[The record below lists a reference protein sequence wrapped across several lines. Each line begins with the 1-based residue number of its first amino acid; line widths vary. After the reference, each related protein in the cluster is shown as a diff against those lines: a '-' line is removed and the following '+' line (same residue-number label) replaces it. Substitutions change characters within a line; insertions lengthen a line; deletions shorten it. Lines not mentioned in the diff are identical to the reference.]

1 MCADFTQSYVGG
13 EQASPIRPLQPVT
26 DNSSLIGLGLLE
38 GLAGGVGNVVEK
50 IGKQK
55 EKERLAL
62 LQQQQDQAVSTFV
75 RGQLSLADAVDTGGM
90 SSLEARTR
98 MRANLSRA
106 IADNPAL
113 AVDLGKAHTATIKST
128 GLGQAVYEGTEAEK
142 QQVNIETEAV
152 EAGWVRPNQSPQDK
166 EKAAYAYQDFKRS
179 MELMGFE
186 QKKLQ
191 LESSRVGLQ
200 RERIGL
206 TTAGIQQQNA
216 RLALAEKQNK
226 LNAQNALGKAS
237 NAYIVKLQGDLE
249 AIRQAKE
256 DGSIDATQAA
266 MATDQAFLV
275 VDQLTRQVGAQAGSD
290 YVNNLTAPMRQ
301 MVENYKGYM
310 TGQIKLD
317 DLKTRTDTNV
327 AMQTLNLSNNPQSAK
342 LIAASK
348 LFPNSDVI
356 SLTQSNDVVMNFI
369 GGGQDVNTKPADV
382 LPDYQEGKDG
392 LNTYLNMMQQT
403 MGKVNAGTAVDPE
416 GTKQDVDNNLT
427 NILRSIDVYGA
438 STSNASDYNGVM
450 DFLSKTEVGRY
461 ITTQGGLPDTVAAN
475 KAAQA
480 IEYQYANVVLPLI
493 KQEYEKSKTGGQAS
507 MSYYGRTEVPGVK
520 GQQATKDLITPQFIG
535 SGVVFNV
542 KPGDT
547 STFTRAKA
555 KELNDKVAPVLNRL
569 IRVSAHLSGTTDYK
583 SVYEQNYSQL
593 FEPEIQTDTN
603 PQE

>member
-1 MCADFTQSYVGG
+1 MADFTQSYVGG
-13 EQASPIRPLQPVT
+13 EQTSPIRPLQPVT

-38 GLAGGVGNVVEK
+38 GLAGGVGDVVEK

-186 QKKLQ
+186 QKKLA

-249 AIRQAKE
+249 NIRQAKE
-256 DGSIDATQAA
+256 DGRIDATQAA

-275 VDQLTRQVGAQAGSD
+275 VDQLTRQIGAQAGSD

-593 FEPEIQTDTN
+593 FEPEVQTDTN

>member
-1 MCADFTQSYVGG
+1 MADFTQSYVGG
-13 EQASPIRPLQPVT
+13 EQGSPIQPLQPVT
-26 DNSSLIGLGLLE
+26 DNSAMIGLGLLE
-38 GLAGGVGNVVEK
+38 GLAGGVGDVVEK
-50 IGKQK
+50 LGKQK

-179 MELMGFE
+179 MELMEFE
-186 QKKLQ
+186 QKKLA

-249 AIRQAKE
+249 NIRQAKE
-256 DGSIDATQAA
+256 DGRIDATQAA

-382 LPDYQEGKDG
+382 LPDYQEGKEG

-493 KQEYEKSKTGGQAS
+493 KQEYEKSKTGGTAS

-520 GQQATKDLITPQFIG
+520 GQQATKDLITPKFIG

-542 KPGDT
+542 NPGDT

-569 IRVSAHLSGTTDYK
+569 IRVSAHLNGTTDYK

-593 FEPEIQTDTN
+593 FEPEVKTDTN

>member
-1 MCADFTQSYVGG
+1 MADFAQSYVGG

-38 GLAGGVGNVVEK
+38 GLAGGVGDVVEK

-152 EAGWVRPNQSPQDK
+152 EAGWVRPNQPPQDK

-186 QKKLQ
+186 QKKLA

-249 AIRQAKE
+249 NIRQAKE

-275 VDQLTRQVGAQAGSD
+275 VDQLTRQIGAQAGSD

-310 TGQIKLD
+310 TGQIKLN
-317 DLKTRTDTNV
+317 DLQTRTDTNV

-342 LIAASK
+342 IIATSK
-348 LFPNSDVI
+348 LFPNSDVLSVSEYSDI
-356 SLTQSNDVVMNFI
+356 VKNFI

-403 MGKVNAGTAVDPE
+403 MGKVNSGTAVDPE

-493 KQEYEKSKTGGQAS
+493 KQEYDKSKTGGQAS

-593 FEPEIQTDTN
+593 FEPEVQTDTN

>member
-1 MCADFTQSYVGG
+1 MADFSQSYVGG
-13 EQASPIRPLQPVT
+13 EQGSPIQPLPPVT
-26 DNSSLIGLGLLE
+26 ENNSLIGLSLLS
-38 GLAGGVGNVVEK
+38 GLAGGVNDVVDRYEIK
-50 IGKQK
+50 K
-55 EKERLAL
+55 EKERKAL
-62 LQQQQDQAVSTFV
+62 LQAQQDQSVSTFV

-106 IADNPAL
+106 IADNPGL

-128 GLGQAVYEGTEAEK
+128 GLGQAVYEGTESEK
-142 QQVNIETEAV
+142 QQNTIETEAV
-152 EAGWVRPNQSPQDK
+152 EAGWVRPNQSPEDK

-186 QKKLQ
+186 QKKLA
-191 LESSRVGLQ
+191 LESSKVGLQ
-200 RERIGL
+200 SAKVGL
-206 TTAGIQQQNA
+206 VTSGIQQQSA

-226 LNAQNALGKAS
+226 LNAQSALGKAS

-249 AIRQAKE
+249 NIRQAKE
-256 DGSIDATQAA
+256 DGTMDATQAA

-275 VDQLTRQVGAQAGSD
+275 VDQLTRTIGAQAGSD

-310 TGQIKLD
+310 TGEIKLN

-327 AMQTLNLSNNPQSAK
+327 AQQTLNLVNNPQSAK
-342 LIAASK
+342 LVATSK
-348 LFPNSDVI
+348 LFPNSDVVT
-356 SLTQSNDVVMNFI
+356 LTQTNDLVMNFVS
-369 GGGQDVNTKPADV
+369 GGQDINTKPADV
-382 LPDYQEGKDG
+382 LPDYQEGKES
-392 LNTYLNMMQQT
+392 LNTYLKMMQQT
-403 MGKVNAGTAVDPE
+403 MGKVNSGTAVDTE
-416 GTKQDVDNNLT
+416 GTKEDVNNNLT

-493 KQEYEKSKTGGQAS
+493 KQEYDKSKTGGEAQIT
-507 MSYYGRTEVPGVK
+507 YYGRTEVPGVK
-520 GQQATKDLITPQFIG
+520 GQKATKDVITPQFIG

-542 KPGDT
+542 APGDAN
-547 STFTRAKA
+547 SFSRAKA

-569 IRVSAHLSGTTDYK
+569 IRVSAHLSGTVDYK

-593 FEPEIQTDTN
+593 FDPEVQTDTGG
-603 PQE
+603 EE

>member
-1 MCADFTQSYVGG
+1 MADFTNSYVGG
-13 EQASPIRPLQPVT
+13 EQASPVRPLQPVT

-38 GLAGGVGNVVEK
+38 GLAGGVGNVVDK
-50 IGKQK
+50 IAVQK
-55 EKERLAL
+55 EKERAAL

-113 AVDLGKAHTATIKST
+113 ATDLGKAHTATIKST

-142 QQVNIETEAV
+142 QQINIETEAV
-152 EAGWVRPNQSPQDK
+152 EAGWVRPNQSAQDK

-186 QKKLQ
+186 QKKLA
-191 LESSRVGLQ
+191 LESSKVGLQ

-237 NAYIVKLQGDLE
+237 NAYMVKLQGDLE
-249 AIRQAKE
+249 NIRQAKE
-256 DGSIDATQAA
+256 DGRIDATQAA

-275 VDQLTRQVGAQAGSD
+275 VDQITRQVGAQAGSD

-301 MVENYKGYM
+301 MVDNYKGYM

-348 LFPNSDVI
+348 LFPNSDVVA
-356 SLTQSNDVVMNFI
+356 LTQSNDIVMNFI

-403 MGKVNAGTAVDPE
+403 MSKVNAGTAVDAE

-493 KQEYEKSKTGGQAS
+493 KQEYDKSKTGGQSS
-507 MSYYGRTEVPGVK
+507 MSYYGRTEVPGIK
-520 GQQATKDLITPQFIG
+520 NQQPTANLITPQFIG

-547 STFTRAKA
+547 SSFTRAKA

-593 FEPEIQTDTN
+593 FEPEIKTDV
-603 PQE
+603 QE

>member
-1 MCADFTQSYVGG
+1 MADFSQSYVGG
-13 EQASPIRPLQPVT
+13 EQGSPVQPLPPVV
-26 DNSSLIGLGLLE
+26 DDKSLIGLNLLSGLSGGIERTIDKLE
-38 GLAGGVGNVVEK
+38 
-50 IGKQK
+50 IRK
-55 EKERLAL
+55 EKERKEL
-62 LQQQQDQAVSTFV
+62 LQAQQDQSVSTFV

-106 IADNPAL
+106 IADNPGL

-128 GLGQAVYEGTEAEK
+128 GLGQAVYEGTESEK
-142 QQVNIETEAV
+142 QQNTIETEAV
-152 EAGWVRPNQSPQDK
+152 EAGWVRPNQSPEDK

-186 QKKLQ
+186 QKKLA
-191 LESSRVGLQ
+191 LESSKVGLQ
-200 RERIGL
+200 SAKVGL
-206 TTAGIQQQNA
+206 VTSGIQQQSA

-226 LNAQNALGKAS
+226 LNAQSALGKAS

-249 AIRQAKE
+249 NIRQAKE
-256 DGSIDATQAA
+256 DGRMDATQAA
-266 MATDQAFLV
+266 MAVDQAFMV
-275 VDQLTRQVGAQAGSD
+275 VDQVSRQVGAEAGTD
-290 YVNNLTAPMRQ
+290 YVNNITAPMKQ
-301 MVENYKGYM
+301 MAENYKGYM
-310 TGQIKLD
+310 TGEIQLN
-317 DLKTRTDTNV
+317 DLKTRTETNV
-327 AMQTLNLSNNPQSAK
+327 AQQTLNLVNNPQSAK
-342 LIAASK
+342 LVATSK

-356 SLTQSNDVVMNFI
+356 TLTQTNDLVMNFVS
-369 GGGQDVNTKPADV
+369 GGQDINTKPADV
-382 LPDYQEGKDG
+382 LPDYQEGKES
-392 LNTYLNMMQQT
+392 LNTYLKMMQQT
-403 MGKVNAGTAVDPE
+403 MGKVNSGTAVDTE
-416 GTKQDVDNNLT
+416 GTKEDVNNNLT

-493 KQEYEKSKTGGQAS
+493 KQEYDKSKTGGEAQIT
-507 MSYYGRTEVPGVK
+507 YYGRTEVPGVK
-520 GQQATKDLITPQFIG
+520 GQQPTKDLITPQFIG

-542 KPGDT
+542 APGDAN
-547 STFTRAKA
+547 SFSRAKA

-593 FEPEIQTDTN
+593 FEPEVKTDA
-603 PQE
+603 QE